1 MVRMRLGGSMVLILQ
16 WLKGLFIVE
25 CALVGGLVAVNGLLS
40 SVCKTVA
47 LFSCTSFPG
56 HPAVISVTV
65 AMV

>member
-1 MVRMRLGGSMVLILQ
+1 MVRMRLGGLMVPILQ
-16 WLKGLFIVE
+16 WLKGLFSGL
-25 CALVGGLVAVNGLLS
+25 CALVGRVVAVNGLPP

-47 LFSCTSFPG
+47 PFSCTSFPE